1 MLDGYI
7 ISFTTGSVNAH
18 KDGSRL
24 VDKISNK
31 HSTQATCM
39 GKFTILAGS
48 VLFSNLYLNF
58 ARKIKNR

>member
-39 GKFTILAGS
+39 GKFTIILAG
-48 VLFSNLYLNF
+48 FDYSNFHL
-58 ARKIKNR
+58 